1 MVELKDKL
9 IKPKLFIS
17 YSYLIQKLYL
27 MMVLI
32 ELFEEFEQLIEE
44 LNMMVENKYLLLNY
58 YKKQLEMM
66 FDHYML
72 DNNMMLVAVDM
83 VNKDQHKN
91 PINMMM
97 MNRVMDMMVD
107 NNMMLAKNNMNP
119 YFLNLDIIYNKRRN

>member
-1 MVELKDKL
+1 
-9 IKPKLFIS
+9 
-17 YSYLIQKLYL
+17 